1 MIRLIVAAL
10 LLAAPVAAQTTLT
23 IGFAAEAT
31 TLDPIK
37 YSAGADSY
45 GMSQMF
51 EQLLRPQPP
60 DWKIG
65 AWLAESWSIGGTP
78 ERPVIEVK
86 IRPGVTFHNGDPL
99 TAEDFAFAYSL
110 QRDPKES
117 HFPHLWTAVERFEI
131 VGPLQFRLH
140 LSKPEGTFAVD
151 NLRLWAVP
159 RHYYE
164 TVGREGF
171 GRHPVGTGPWK
182 FVSRNIKE
190 DLTLDAYDGY
200 WNKSHRPGVQRLVIK
215 TIPEDLT
222 RVAAFRT
229 GAIDLM
235 DSVPVAMLDDVRKMP
250 GVKTAT
256 LNTGNNIYFNFAT
269 QLPNSPFRDIRVR
282 QAAAMA
288 VDVDTIIKKVLFG
301 QGERFTQLGVGTLG
315 YDPDLKPLPYDPK
328 RARALLAEAG
338 FPHGFEVPCYNMTT
352 PREPNIKELGEA
364 VFAYLGTVG
373 IRCKLR
379 GLEYNAWLTMIRRAA
394 NGPGMDGIING
405 MYGHGIPG
413 DPATA
418 WAQTLHSWEPGRG
431 WGASSYTTDTEVD
444 GLIEAQQSEM
454 DLAKR
459 ATIVRRIAR
468 LKQERVLGGLTIY
481 RPLQTFA
488 WRDKVT
494 FTPWAMPGIW
504 HQMQEISVA
513 K

>member
-1 MIRLIVAAL
+1 MIRLIFAAL
-10 LLAAPVAAQTTLT
+10 LLAWPASAQTTLT
-23 IGFAAEAT
+23 IAYAAEAT

-51 EQLLRPQPP
+51 EQLLRPSPP
-60 DWKIG
+60 DWNIG
-65 AWLAESWSIGGTP
+65 AWLAESWSIGGTA
-78 ERPVIEVK
+78 ERPIIEVK

-99 TAEDFAFAYSL
+99 TADDFAYAYSL

-140 LSKPEGTFAVD
+140 FSKPEGTFAVD

-159 RHYYE
+159 RRYTE
-164 TVGREGF
+164 TVGRDEF

-182 FVSRNIKE
+182 FAARNIKE
-190 DLTLDAYDGY
+190 DLTLEAYDGY
-200 WNKSHRPGVQRLVIK
+200 WNKAHRPGVQRLVIK

-229 GAIDLM
+229 GAVDLI
-235 DSVPVAMLDDVRKMP
+235 DSVPVAMLDDVRTMQ

-269 QLPNSPFRDIRVR
+269 HLPNSPFRDLRVR

-288 VDVDTIIKKVLFG
+288 VDDDTIIKKILFG
-301 QGERFTQLGVGTLG
+301 QGESYTQLGRGTLG
-315 YDPDLKPLPYDPK
+315 YAPDLKPLPYDPK

-338 FPHGFEVPCYNMTT
+338 FPKGFDVPCYNMTT

-364 VFAYLGTVG
+364 VFAYLGAVG
-373 IRCKLR
+373 IRCKIR
-379 GLEYNAWLTMIRRAA
+379 GLEYNAWLTMIRRTP

-418 WAQTLHSWEPGRG
+418 WAQTLHSYEPGRG
-431 WGASSYTTDTEVD
+431 WGASSYSSDSEVD
-444 GLIEAQQSEM
+444 GLIEAQQAEM

-459 ATIVRRIAR
+459 EIIVRRIAR
-468 LKQERVLGGLTIY
+468 LKQDRMLGGLTIY

-488 WRDKVT
+488 WRDKVA

-504 HQMQEISVA
+504 HQMQEVGVV